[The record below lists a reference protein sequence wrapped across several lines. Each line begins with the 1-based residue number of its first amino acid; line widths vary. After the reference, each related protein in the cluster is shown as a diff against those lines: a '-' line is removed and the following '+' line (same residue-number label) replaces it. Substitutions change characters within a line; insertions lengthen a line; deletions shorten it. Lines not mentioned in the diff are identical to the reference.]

1 MLNPND
7 KKLVREKIDTEI
19 LKLRKEKSKYE
30 KLINNNEKILNGYKD
45 NLKDTEK
52 EINELED
59 LISRLI

>member
-30 KLINNNEKILNGYKD
+30 KLINNNEKILNGYND